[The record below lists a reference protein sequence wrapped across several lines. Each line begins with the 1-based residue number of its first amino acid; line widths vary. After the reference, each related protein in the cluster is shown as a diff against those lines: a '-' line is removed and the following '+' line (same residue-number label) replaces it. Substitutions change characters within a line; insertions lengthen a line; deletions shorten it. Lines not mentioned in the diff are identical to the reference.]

1 MPRHNK
7 ALLTMRRHTAGMSDD
22 ASLRAAVRQALILSL
37 RAGAAHAT
45 DRPAALLRLAAELR
59 ATLAE
64 APPIGAPVPD
74 MAQRAIIAAELEFAL
89 EILLSE
95 G

>member
-1 MPRHNK
+1 
-7 ALLTMRRHTAGMSDD
+7 MSDD

-37 RAGAAHAT
+37 RAGAAHVT
-45 DRPAALLRLAAELR
+45 DRPAALRRLGAELR

-89 EILLSE
+89 EILLRE
-95 G
+95 C